1 MCGSPMDLYTLAV
14 RYVRAIVDLLN
25 QHAPID
31 KIVLTAYNREEYNE
45 FHKVLGDLSCND
57 YQRLL
62 KIVAAFLM
70 GLKLHDRVIFQEIES
85 SEYYL
90 WLVEKKQPYF

>member
-1 MCGSPMDLYTLAV
+1 MDFAGYMP
-14 RYVRAIVDLLN
+14 LL
-25 QHAPID
+25 
-31 KIVLTAYNREEYNE
+31 
-45 FHKVLGDLSCND
+45 
-57 YQRLL
+57 
-62 KIVAAFLM
+62 IVAAFLM